1 MKKSVVLLI
10 SLICFICNTYGQ
22 RELPQNN
29 PNYDM
34 QSYHFGFILGYSQ
47 QKLNIRY
54 SEFMNSSSSN
64 YLQILSDYEPGFNVG
79 IIMDLKIKDNYNLRV
94 TPSFNFTDQKIY
106 YNNGNYSVS
115 QPQNSGLSNFEL
127 PIYLK
132 YRSDRIN
139 NGRLYVLLGPKL
151 SIDMSSFEKL
161 SENENLE
168 FKAQNYSIDVG
179 FGVDIYFKYFKF
191 APEIKYS
198 YGMTNILENQYNEYD
213 NYIKSLSTR
222 TVLISLTF
230 E

>member
-1 MKKSVVLLI
+1 MKKSIILHAC
-10 SLICFICNTYGQ
+10 LICLIFNSYGQ

-34 QSYHFGFILGYSQ
+34 QTYHFGFILGYSQ

-54 SEFMNSSSSN
+54 SEFMNN
-64 YLQILSDYEPGFNVG
+64 YNDYLQILSDYEPGFNVG
-79 IIMDLKIKDNYNLRV
+79 IIMDFKIKNNFNIRV

-106 YNNGNYSVS
+106 YNRLNYSVS

-132 YRSDRIN
+132 YRSDRVN

-161 SENENLE
+161 SDNENLE
-168 FKAQNYSIDVG
+168 FKSQNYSLDIG
-179 FGVDIYFKYFKF
+179 FGIDIYFKYFKF

-198 YGMTNILENQYNEYD
+198 YGITNILEKQHNEYD
-213 NYIKSLSTR
+213 NYLNSLSSR
-222 TVLISLTF
+222 SILISLTF

>member
-1 MKKSVVLLI
+1 MKKSIILHAC
-10 SLICFICNTYGQ
+10 LICLIFNSYGQ

-34 QSYHFGFILGYSQ
+34 QTYHFGFILGYSQ

-54 SEFMNSSSSN
+54 SEFINN
-64 YLQILSDYEPGFNVG
+64 YNDYLQILSDYEPGFNVG
-79 IIMDLKIKDNYNLRV
+79 IIMNFKIKNNFNIRV

-106 YNNGNYSVS
+106 YNRVNFSVS

-132 YRSDRIN
+132 YRSDRVN

-161 SENENLE
+161 SDNENLE
-168 FKAQNYSIDVG
+168 FKSQNYSLDIG

-198 YGMTNILENQYNEYD
+198 YGITNILEKQHNEYD
-213 NYIKSLSTR
+213 NYLNSLSSR
-222 TVLISLTF
+222 SILISLTF

>member
-1 MKKSVVLLI
+1 MKKSIILHAC
-10 SLICFICNTYGQ
+10 LICLIFNSYGQ

-34 QSYHFGFILGYSQ
+34 QTYHFGFILGYSQ

-54 SEFMNSSSSN
+54 SEFMNN
-64 YLQILSDYEPGFNVG
+64 YNDYLQILSDYEPGFNVG
-79 IIMDLKIKDNYNLRV
+79 IIMDFKIKNNFNIRV

-106 YNNGNYSVS
+106 YNRVNYSVS

-132 YRSDRIN
+132 YRSDRVN

-151 SIDMSSFEKL
+151 TIDMSSFEKL
-161 SENENLE
+161 SDNENLE
-168 FKAQNYSIDVG
+168 FKSQNYSLDIG
-179 FGVDIYFKYFKF
+179 FGIDIYFKYFKF

-198 YGMTNILENQYNEYD
+198 YGITNILEKQHNEYD
-213 NYIKSLSTR
+213 NYLNSLSSR
-222 TVLISLTF
+222 SILISLTF

>member
-1 MKKSVVLLI
+1 MKKSVLLHI
-10 SLICFICNTYGQ
+10 CFICFICNIYGQ

-54 SEFMNSSSSN
+54 SEFMNSSGD
-64 YLQILSDYEPGFNVG
+64 YQQILSDYEPGFNVG
-79 IIMDLKIKDNYNLRV
+79 IIMDLKIKDNYNIRV

-106 YNNGNYSVS
+106 YNSVNYSVS

-161 SENENLE
+161 SDNENLE
-168 FKAQNYSIDVG
+168 FKASNYSLDIG

-198 YGMTNILENQYNEYD
+198 YGIINMLDKQYNEYD
-213 NYIKSLSTR
+213 KYLNSLSTR
-222 TVLISLTF
+222 SILISLTF

>member
-1 MKKSVVLLI
+1 MKKSIILHAC
-10 SLICFICNTYGQ
+10 LICLIFNSYGQ

-34 QSYHFGFILGYSQ
+34 QTYHFGFILGYSQ

-54 SEFMNSSSSN
+54 SEFMNNSSDYS
-64 YLQILSDYEPGFNVG
+64 QILSDYEPGFNVG
-79 IIMDLKIKDNYNLRV
+79 IIMDFKIKNNYNIRV

-106 YNNGNYSVS
+106 YNTVNYSVS

-161 SENENLE
+161 SDNENLE
-168 FKAQNYSIDVG
+168 FKSQNYSLDIG
-179 FGVDIYFKYFKF
+179 FGIDIYFKYFKF

-198 YGMTNILENQYNEYD
+198 YGITNILEKQHNEYD
-213 NYIKSLSTR
+213 NYLNSLSSR
-222 TVLISLTF
+222 SLLISLTF

>member
-1 MKKSVVLLI
+1 MKKSILLHAC
-10 SLICFICNTYGQ
+10 LICLIFNSYGQ

-34 QSYHFGFILGYSQ
+34 QTYHFGFILGYSQ

-54 SEFMNSSSSN
+54 SEFMNN
-64 YLQILSDYEPGFNVG
+64 YNDYLQILSDYEPGFNVG
-79 IIMDLKIKDNYNLRV
+79 IIMDFKIKNNFNIRV

-106 YNNGNYSVS
+106 YNSVNYSVS

-132 YRSDRIN
+132 YRSDRVN

-161 SENENLE
+161 SDNENLE
-168 FKAQNYSIDVG
+168 FKSQNYSLDIG
-179 FGVDIYFKYFKF
+179 FGIDIYFKYFKF

-198 YGMTNILENQYNEYD
+198 YGITNILEKQHNEYD
-213 NYIKSLSTR
+213 NYLNSLSSR
-222 TVLISLTF
+222 SILISLTF

>member
-1 MKKSVVLLI
+1 MKKSIILHAC
-10 SLICFICNTYGQ
+10 LICLIFNSYGQ

-34 QSYHFGFILGYSQ
+34 QTYHFGFILGYSQ

-54 SEFMNSSSSN
+54 SEFMNN
-64 YLQILSDYEPGFNVG
+64 YNDYLQILSDYEPGFNVG
-79 IIMDLKIKDNYNLRV
+79 IIMDFKIKNNFNIRV

-106 YNNGNYSVS
+106 YNSENYSVS

-132 YRSDRIN
+132 YRSDRVN

-161 SENENLE
+161 SDNENLE
-168 FKAQNYSIDVG
+168 FKSQNYSLDIG
-179 FGVDIYFKYFKF
+179 FGIDIYFKYFKF

-198 YGMTNILENQYNEYD
+198 YGITNILEKQHNEYD
-213 NYIKSLSTR
+213 NYLNSLSSR
-222 TVLISLTF
+222 SILISLTF

>member
-1 MKKSVVLLI
+1 MKKSIILHAC
-10 SLICFICNTYGQ
+10 LICLIFNSYGQ

-34 QSYHFGFILGYSQ
+34 QTYHFGFILGYSQ

-54 SEFMNSSSSN
+54 SEFINN
-64 YLQILSDYEPGFNVG
+64 YNDYLQILSDYEPGFNVG
-79 IIMDLKIKDNYNLRV
+79 IIMDFKIKNNFNIRV

-106 YNNGNYSVS
+106 YNSVNYSVS

-132 YRSDRIN
+132 YRSDRVN

-161 SENENLE
+161 SDNENLE
-168 FKAQNYSIDVG
+168 FKSQNYSLDIG
-179 FGVDIYFKYFKF
+179 FGIDIYFKYFKF

-198 YGMTNILENQYNEYD
+198 YGITNILEKQHNEYD
-213 NYIKSLSTR
+213 NYLNSLSSR
-222 TVLISLTF
+222 SILISLTF

>member
-1 MKKSVVLLI
+1 MKKSIILHAC
-10 SLICFICNTYGQ
+10 LICLIFNSYGQ

-34 QSYHFGFILGYSQ
+34 QTYHFGFILGYSQ

-54 SEFMNSSSSN
+54 SEFMNN
-64 YLQILSDYEPGFNVG
+64 YNDYLQILSDYEPGFNVG
-79 IIMDLKIKDNYNLRV
+79 IIMDFKIKNNFNIRV

-106 YNNGNYSVS
+106 YNRVNFSVS

-132 YRSDRIN
+132 YRSDRVN

-161 SENENLE
+161 SDNENLE
-168 FKAQNYSIDVG
+168 FKSQNYSLDIG
-179 FGVDIYFKYFKF
+179 FGIDIYFKYFKF

-198 YGMTNILENQYNEYD
+198 YGITNILEKQHNEYD
-213 NYIKSLSTR
+213 NYLNSLSSR
-222 TVLISLTF
+222 SILISLTF

>member
-1 MKKSVVLLI
+1 M
-10 SLICFICNTYGQ
+10 N
-22 RELPQNN
+22 
-29 PNYDM
+29 
-34 QSYHFGFILGYSQ
+34 
-47 QKLNIRY
+47 
-54 SEFMNSSSSN
+54 NSSSN
-64 YLQILSDYEPGFNVG
+64 LQILSDYEPGLIG

>member
-1 MKKSVVLLI
+1 MKKSIILHAC
-10 SLICFICNTYGQ
+10 LICLIFNSYGQ

-34 QSYHFGFILGYSQ
+34 QTYHFGFILGYSQ

-54 SEFMNSSSSN
+54 SEFMNN
-64 YLQILSDYEPGFNVG
+64 YNDYLQILSDYEPGFNVG
-79 IIMDLKIKDNYNLRV
+79 IIMDFKIKNNFNIRV

-106 YNNGNYSVS
+106 YNSENYSVS

-132 YRSDRIN
+132 YRSDRVN

-161 SENENLE
+161 SDNENLE
-168 FKAQNYSIDVG
+168 FKSQNYSLDIG
-179 FGVDIYFKYFKF
+179 FGIDIYFKYFKF

-198 YGMTNILENQYNEYD
+198 YGITNILEKQHNEYD
-213 NYIKSLSTR
+213 NYLNSLSSR
-222 TVLISLTF
+222 SLLISLTF

>member
-1 MKKSVVLLI
+1 MKKSTILHAC
-10 SLICFICNTYGQ
+10 LICLIFNSYGQ

-34 QSYHFGFILGYSQ
+34 QTYHFGFILGYSQ

-54 SEFMNSSSSN
+54 SEFMNN
-64 YLQILSDYEPGFNVG
+64 YNDYLQILSDYEPGFNVG
-79 IIMDLKIKDNYNLRV
+79 IIMDFKIKNNFNIRV

-106 YNNGNYSVS
+106 YNSVNYSVS

-132 YRSDRIN
+132 YRSDRVN

-161 SENENLE
+161 SDNENLE
-168 FKAQNYSIDVG
+168 FKSQNYSLDIG
-179 FGVDIYFKYFKF
+179 FGIDIYFKYFKF

-198 YGMTNILENQYNEYD
+198 YGITNILEKQHNEYD
-213 NYIKSLSTR
+213 NYLNSLSSR
-222 TVLISLTF
+222 SILISLTF

>member
-1 MKKSVVLLI
+1 MKKSIILHAC
-10 SLICFICNTYGQ
+10 LICLIFNSYGQ

-34 QSYHFGFILGYSQ
+34 QPYHFGFILGYSQ

-54 SEFMNSSSSN
+54 SEFMNN
-64 YLQILSDYEPGFNVG
+64 YNDYLQILSDYEPGFNVG
-79 IIMDLKIKDNYNLRV
+79 IIMDFKIKNNFNIRV

-106 YNNGNYSVS
+106 YNRVNYSVS

-132 YRSDRIN
+132 YRSDRVN

-168 FKAQNYSIDVG
+168 FKSQNYSLDIG
-179 FGVDIYFKYFKF
+179 FGIDIYFKYFKF

-198 YGMTNILENQYNEYD
+198 YGITNILEKQHNEYD
-213 NYIKSLSTR
+213 NYLNSLSSR
-222 TVLISLTF
+222 SILISLTF

>member
-1 MKKSVVLLI
+1 MKKSIILHAC
-10 SLICFICNTYGQ
+10 LICLIFNSYGQ

-34 QSYHFGFILGYSQ
+34 QTYHFGFILGYSQ

-54 SEFMNSSSSN
+54 SEFMNN
-64 YLQILSDYEPGFNVG
+64 YNDYLQILSDYEPGFNVG
-79 IIMDLKIKDNYNLRV
+79 IIMDFKIKNNFNIRV

-106 YNNGNYSVS
+106 YNRVNYSVS

-132 YRSDRIN
+132 YRSDRVN

-168 FKAQNYSIDVG
+168 FKSQNYSLDIG
-179 FGVDIYFKYFKF
+179 FGIDIYFKYFKF

-198 YGMTNILENQYNEYD
+198 YGITNILEKQHNEYD
-213 NYIKSLSTR
+213 NYLNSLSSR
-222 TVLISLTF
+222 SILISLTF

>member
-1 MKKSVVLLI
+1 MKKSIILHAC
-10 SLICFICNTYGQ
+10 LICLIFNSYGQ

-34 QSYHFGFILGYSQ
+34 QTYHFGFILGYSQ

-54 SEFMNSSSSN
+54 SEFMNN
-64 YLQILSDYEPGFNVG
+64 YNDYLQILSDYEPGFNVG
-79 IIMDLKIKDNYNLRV
+79 IIMDFKIKNNFNIRV

-106 YNNGNYSVS
+106 YNSVNYSVS

-161 SENENLE
+161 SDNENLE
-168 FKAQNYSIDVG
+168 FKSQNYSLDIG
-179 FGVDIYFKYFKF
+179 FGIDIYFKYFKF

-198 YGMTNILENQYNEYD
+198 YGITNILEKQHNEYD
-213 NYIKSLSTR
+213 SYLNSLSSR
-222 TVLISLTF
+222 SILISLTF

>member
-1 MKKSVVLLI
+1 MKKSIILHAC
-10 SLICFICNTYGQ
+10 LICLIFNSYGQ

-34 QSYHFGFILGYSQ
+34 QTYHFGFILGYSQ

-54 SEFMNSSSSN
+54 SEFMNN
-64 YLQILSDYEPGFNVG
+64 YNDYLQILSDYEPGFNVG
-79 IIMDLKIKDNYNLRV
+79 IIMDFKIKNNFNIRV

-106 YNNGNYSVS
+106 YNSVNYSVS

-132 YRSDRIN
+132 CRSDRVN
-139 NGRLYVLLGPKL
+139 NGRLYILLGPKL

-161 SENENLE
+161 SDNENLE
-168 FKAQNYSIDVG
+168 FKSQNYSLDIG
-179 FGVDIYFKYFKF
+179 FGIDIYFKYFKF

-198 YGMTNILENQYNEYD
+198 YGITNILEKQHNEYD
-213 NYIKSLSTR
+213 NYLNSLSSR
-222 TVLISLTF
+222 SILISLTF

>member
-1 MKKSVVLLI
+1 LI
-10 SLICFICNTYGQ
+10 FNSYGQ

-34 QSYHFGFILGYSQ
+34 QTYHFGFILGYSQ

-54 SEFMNSSSSN
+54 SEFMNN
-64 YLQILSDYEPGFNVG
+64 YNDYLQILSDYEPGFNVG
-79 IIMDLKIKDNYNLRV
+79 IIMDFKIKNNFNIRV

-106 YNNGNYSVS
+106 YNRVNYSVS

-132 YRSDRIN
+132 YRSDRVN

-151 SIDMSSFEKL
+151 TIDMSSFEKL
-161 SENENLE
+161 SDNENLE
-168 FKAQNYSIDVG
+168 FKSQNYSLDIG
-179 FGVDIYFKYFKF
+179 FGIDIYFKYFKF

-198 YGMTNILENQYNEYD
+198 YGITNILEKQHNEYD
-213 NYIKSLSTR
+213 NYLNSLSSR
-222 TVLISLTF
+222 SLLISLTF

>member
-1 MKKSVVLLI
+1 
-10 SLICFICNTYGQ
+10 
-22 RELPQNN
+22 
-29 PNYDM
+29 
-34 QSYHFGFILGYSQ
+34 
-47 QKLNIRY
+47 
-54 SEFMNSSSSN
+54 
-64 YLQILSDYEPGFNVG
+64 
-79 IIMDLKIKDNYNLRV
+79 MDFKIKNNYNIRV

-106 YNNGNYSVS
+106 YNTVNYSVS

-161 SENENLE
+161 SDNENLE
-168 FKAQNYSIDVG
+168 FKSQNYSLDIG
-179 FGVDIYFKYFKF
+179 FGIDIYFKYFKF

-198 YGMTNILENQYNEYD
+198 YGIINIMERQHNEYD
-213 NYIKSLSTR
+213 NYIKSLSSR

>member
-1 MKKSVVLLI
+1 MKKSIILHAC
-10 SLICFICNTYGQ
+10 LICLIFNSYGQ

-34 QSYHFGFILGYSQ
+34 QTYHFGFILGYSQ

-54 SEFMNSSSSN
+54 SEFMNN
-64 YLQILSDYEPGFNVG
+64 YNDYLQILSDYEPGFNVG
-79 IIMDLKIKDNYNLRV
+79 IIMDFKIKNNFNIRV

-106 YNNGNYSVS
+106 YNSVNYSVS

-132 YRSDRIN
+132 YRSDRVN

-161 SENENLE
+161 SDNENLE
-168 FKAQNYSIDVG
+168 FKSQNYSLDIG
-179 FGVDIYFKYFKF
+179 FGIDIYFKYFKF

-198 YGMTNILENQYNEYD
+198 YGITNILEKQHNEYD
-213 NYIKSLSTR
+213 NYLNSLSSR
-222 TVLISLTF
+222 SILISLTF

>member
-1 MKKSVVLLI
+1 MKKSVLLHI
-10 SLICFICNTYGQ
+10 CFICFICNIYGQ

-54 SEFMNSSSSN
+54 SEFMNSSGD
-64 YLQILSDYEPGFNVG
+64 YQQILSDYEPGFNVG
-79 IIMDLKIKDNYNLRV
+79 IIMDLKIKDNYNIRV

-106 YNNGNYSVS
+106 YNSINYSVS

-139 NGRLYVLLGPKL
+139 NGRLYVLFGPKL

-161 SENENLE
+161 SDNENLE
-168 FKAQNYSIDVG
+168 FKASNYSLDIG

-198 YGMTNILENQYNEYD
+198 YGITNIIDKQYNEYD
-213 NYIKSLSTR
+213 EYLNRLSTR
-222 TVLISLTF
+222 SILFSLTF

>member
-1 MKKSVVLLI
+1 MKKSIILHAC
-10 SLICFICNTYGQ
+10 LICLIFNSYGQ

-34 QSYHFGFILGYSQ
+34 QTYHFGFILGYSQ

-54 SEFMNSSSSN
+54 SEFMNN
-64 YLQILSDYEPGFNVG
+64 YNDYLQILSDYEPGFNVG
-79 IIMDLKIKDNYNLRV
+79 IIMDFKIKNNFNIRV

-106 YNNGNYSVS
+106 YNSVNYSVS

-132 YRSDRIN
+132 YRSDRGN

-161 SENENLE
+161 SDNENLE
-168 FKAQNYSIDVG
+168 FKSQNYSLDIG
-179 FGVDIYFKYFKF
+179 FGIDIYFKYFKF

-198 YGMTNILENQYNEYD
+198 YGITNILEKQHNEYD
-213 NYIKSLSTR
+213 NYLNSLSSR
-222 TVLISLTF
+222 SILISLTF

>member
-1 MKKSVVLLI
+1 MKKSVLLHI
-10 SLICFICNTYGQ
+10 CFICFICNIYGQ

-54 SEFMNSSSSN
+54 SEFMNSSGD
-64 YLQILSDYEPGFNVG
+64 YQQILSDYEPGFNVG
-79 IIMDLKIKDNYNLRV
+79 IIMDLKIKDNYNIRV

-106 YNNGNYSVS
+106 YNSVNYSVS

-139 NGRLYVLLGPKL
+139 NGRLYVLFGPKL

-161 SENENLE
+161 SDNENLE
-168 FKAQNYSIDVG
+168 FKASNYSLDIG

-198 YGMTNILENQYNEYD
+198 YGIINMLDKQYNEYD
-213 NYIKSLSTR
+213 KYLNSLSTR
-222 TVLISLTF
+222 SILISLTF

>member
-1 MKKSVVLLI
+1 MKKSIILHAC
-10 SLICFICNTYGQ
+10 LICLIFNSYGQ

-34 QSYHFGFILGYSQ
+34 QTYHFGFILGYSQ
-47 QKLNIRY
+47 QKLNIKY
-54 SEFMNSSSSN
+54 SEFMNN
-64 YLQILSDYEPGFNVG
+64 YNDYLQILSDYEPGFNVG
-79 IIMDLKIKDNYNLRV
+79 IIMDFKIKNNFNIRV

-106 YNNGNYSVS
+106 YNRVNYSVS

-132 YRSDRIN
+132 YRSDRVN

-161 SENENLE
+161 SDNENLE
-168 FKAQNYSIDVG
+168 FKSQNYSLDIG
-179 FGVDIYFKYFKF
+179 FGIDIYFKYFKF

-198 YGMTNILENQYNEYD
+198 YGITNILEKQHNEYD
-213 NYIKSLSTR
+213 NYLNSLSSR
-222 TVLISLTF
+222 SILISLTF

>member
-1 MKKSVVLLI
+1 MKKSIILHAC
-10 SLICFICNTYGQ
+10 LICLIFNSYGQ

-34 QSYHFGFILGYSQ
+34 QTYHFGFILGYSQ

-54 SEFMNSSSSN
+54 SEFMNN
-64 YLQILSDYEPGFNVG
+64 YNDYLQILSDYEPGFNVG
-79 IIMDLKIKDNYNLRV
+79 IIMDFKIKNNFNIRV

-106 YNNGNYSVS
+106 YNRVNYSVS

-132 YRSDRIN
+132 YRSDRVN

-161 SENENLE
+161 SDNENLE
-168 FKAQNYSIDVG
+168 FKSQNYSLDIG
-179 FGVDIYFKYFKF
+179 FGIDIYFKYFKF

-198 YGMTNILENQYNEYD
+198 YGITNILEKQHNEYD
-213 NYIKSLSTR
+213 NYLNSLSSR
-222 TVLISLTF
+222 SILISLTF

>member
-1 MKKSVVLLI
+1 MKKSIILHAC
-10 SLICFICNTYGQ
+10 LICLIFNSYGQ

-34 QSYHFGFILGYSQ
+34 QTYHFGFILGYSQ

-54 SEFMNSSSSN
+54 SEFMNNSSDYS
-64 YLQILSDYEPGFNVG
+64 QILSDYEPGFNVG
-79 IIMDLKIKDNYNLRV
+79 IIMDFKIKNNYNIRV

-106 YNNGNYSVS
+106 YNTVNYSVS

-161 SENENLE
+161 SDNENLE
-168 FKAQNYSIDVG
+168 FKSQNYSLDIG
-179 FGVDIYFKYFKF
+179 FGIDIYFKYFKF

-198 YGMTNILENQYNEYD
+198 YGIINIMERQHNEYD
-213 NYIKSLSTR
+213 NYIKSLSSR

>member
-1 MKKSVVLLI
+1 MKKSIILHAC
-10 SLICFICNTYGQ
+10 LICLIFNSYGQ

-34 QSYHFGFILGYSQ
+34 QTYHFGFILGYSQ

-54 SEFMNSSSSN
+54 SEFMNN
-64 YLQILSDYEPGFNVG
+64 YNDYLQILSDYEPGFNVG
-79 IIMDLKIKDNYNLRV
+79 IIMDFKIKNNFNIRV

-106 YNNGNYSVS
+106 YNRVNYSVS

-132 YRSDRIN
+132 YRSDRVN
-139 NGRLYVLLGPKL
+139 NGRLYILLGPKL

-161 SENENLE
+161 SDNENLE
-168 FKAQNYSIDVG
+168 FKSQNYSLDIG
-179 FGVDIYFKYFKF
+179 FGIDIYFKYFKF

-198 YGMTNILENQYNEYD
+198 YGITNILEKQHNEYD
-213 NYIKSLSTR
+213 NYLNSLSSR
-222 TVLISLTF
+222 SILISLTF

>member
-1 MKKSVVLLI
+1 MKKSIILHAC
-10 SLICFICNTYGQ
+10 LICLIFNSYGQ

-34 QSYHFGFILGYSQ
+34 QTYHFGFILGYSQ

-54 SEFMNSSSSN
+54 SEFMNN
-64 YLQILSDYEPGFNVG
+64 YNDYLQILSDYEPGFNVG
-79 IIMDLKIKDNYNLRV
+79 IIMDFKIKNNFNIRV

-106 YNNGNYSVS
+106 YNRVNFSVS

-132 YRSDRIN
+132 YRSDRVN

-161 SENENLE
+161 SDNENIE
-168 FKAQNYSIDVG
+168 FKSQNYSLDIG
-179 FGVDIYFKYFKF
+179 FGIDIYFKYFKF

-198 YGMTNILENQYNEYD
+198 YGITNILEKQHNEYD
-213 NYIKSLSTR
+213 NYLNSLSSR
-222 TVLISLTF
+222 SILISLTF

>member
-1 MKKSVVLLI
+1 MKKSVLLHLC
-10 SLICFICNTYGQ
+10 LICFISNTYGQ

-54 SEFMNSSSSN
+54 SELMNGSGE

-79 IIMDLKIKDNYNLRV
+79 IIMDFKIKNNYNIRI

-161 SENENLE
+161 SDNENIE
-168 FKAQNYSIDVG
+168 FKPSNYSLDIG
-179 FGVDIYFKYFKF
+179 FGIDIYFKYFKF

-198 YGMTNILENQYNEYD
+198 YGMINILEDQNNEYD

>member
-1 MKKSVVLLI
+1 MKKSIILHAC
-10 SLICFICNTYGQ
+10 LICLIFNSYGQ

-34 QSYHFGFILGYSQ
+34 QTYHFGFILGYSQ

-54 SEFMNSSSSN
+54 SEFMNN
-64 YLQILSDYEPGFNVG
+64 YNDYLQILSDYEPGFNVG
-79 IIMDLKIKDNYNLRV
+79 IIMDFKIKNNFNIRV

-106 YNNGNYSVS
+106 YNRVNFSVS

-132 YRSDRIN
+132 YRSDRVN

-161 SENENLE
+161 SDNENLE
-168 FKAQNYSIDVG
+168 FKSQNYSLDIG

-198 YGMTNILENQYNEYD
+198 YGITNILEKQHNEYD
-213 NYIKSLSTR
+213 NYLNSLSSR
-222 TVLISLTF
+222 SILISLTF

>member
-1 MKKSVVLLI
+1 LI
-10 SLICFICNTYGQ
+10 FNSYGQ

-34 QSYHFGFILGYSQ
+34 QTYHFGFILGYSQ

-54 SEFMNSSSSN
+54 SEFMNN
-64 YLQILSDYEPGFNVG
+64 YNDYLQILSDYEPGFNVG
-79 IIMDLKIKDNYNLRV
+79 IIMDFKIKNNFNIRV

-106 YNNGNYSVS
+106 YNSVNYSVS

-132 YRSDRIN
+132 YRSDRVN

-161 SENENLE
+161 SDNENLE
-168 FKAQNYSIDVG
+168 FKSQNYSLDIG
-179 FGVDIYFKYFKF
+179 FGIDIYFKYFKF

-198 YGMTNILENQYNEYD
+198 YGITNILEKQNNEYD
-213 NYIKSLSTR
+213 NYLNSLSSR
-222 TVLISLTF
+222 SILISLTF

>member
-1 MKKSVVLLI
+1 MKKSIILHAC
-10 SLICFICNTYGQ
+10 LICLIFNSYGQ

-34 QSYHFGFILGYSQ
+34 QTYHFGFILGYSQ

-54 SEFMNSSSSN
+54 SEFMNNSSDYS
-64 YLQILSDYEPGFNVG
+64 QILSDYEPGFNVG
-79 IIMDLKIKDNYNLRV
+79 IIMDFKIKNNFNIRV

-106 YNNGNYSVS
+106 YNSVNYSVS

-132 YRSDRIN
+132 YRSDRVN

-161 SENENLE
+161 SDNENLE
-168 FKAQNYSIDVG
+168 FKSQNYSLDIG
-179 FGVDIYFKYFKF
+179 FGIDIYFKYFKF

-198 YGMTNILENQYNEYD
+198 YGITNILEKQHNEYD
-213 NYIKSLSTR
+213 NYLNSLSSR
-222 TVLISLTF
+222 SLLISLTF

>member
-1 MKKSVVLLI
+1 MKKSTILHAC
-10 SLICFICNTYGQ
+10 LICLILNSYGQ

-34 QSYHFGFILGYSQ
+34 QAYHFGFILGYSQ

-54 SEFMNSSSSN
+54 SEFMNN
-64 YLQILSDYEPGFNVG
+64 YNDYLQILSDYEPGFNVG
-79 IIMDLKIKDNYNLRV
+79 IIMDFKIKNNYNIRV

-106 YNNGNYSVS
+106 YNSLNYSDS

-132 YRSDRIN
+132 YRSDRVN

-161 SENENLE
+161 SDNEKLE
-168 FKAQNYSIDVG
+168 FKSQNYSLDIG
-179 FGVDIYFKYFKF
+179 FGIDIYFKYFKF

-198 YGMTNILENQYNEYD
+198 YGITNILDKQYNEYD
-213 NYIKSLSTR
+213 EYLNSLSSR
-222 TVLISLTF
+222 SILISLTF

>member
-1 MKKSVVLLI
+1 MKKSIILHAC
-10 SLICFICNTYGQ
+10 LICLIFNSYGQ

-34 QSYHFGFILGYSQ
+34 QTYHFGFILGYSQ

-54 SEFMNSSSSN
+54 SEFMNN
-64 YLQILSDYEPGFNVG
+64 YNDYLQILSDYEPGFNVG
-79 IIMDLKIKDNYNLRV
+79 IIMDFKIKNNFNIRV

-106 YNNGNYSVS
+106 YNSVNYSVS

-132 YRSDRIN
+132 YRSDRVN

-161 SENENLE
+161 SDNENLE
-168 FKAQNYSIDVG
+168 FKSQNYSLDIG
-179 FGVDIYFKYFKF
+179 FGIDIYFKYFKF

-198 YGMTNILENQYNEYD
+198 YGITNILEKQHNEYD
-213 NYIKSLSTR
+213 NYLNSLSSR
-222 TVLISLTF
+222 SLLISLTF

>member
-1 MKKSVVLLI
+1 MKKSVLLHI
-10 SLICFICNTYGQ
+10 CFICFICNIYGQ

-54 SEFMNSSSSN
+54 SEFMNSSGD
-64 YLQILSDYEPGFNVG
+64 YQQILSDYEPGFNVG
-79 IIMDLKIKDNYNLRV
+79 IIMDLKIKDNYNIRV

-106 YNNGNYSVS
+106 YNSINYSVS

-161 SENENLE
+161 SDNENLE
-168 FKAQNYSIDVG
+168 FKASNYSLDIG

-198 YGMTNILENQYNEYD
+198 YGIINMLDKQYNEYD
-213 NYIKSLSTR
+213 KYLNSLSTR
-222 TVLISLTF
+222 SILISLTF